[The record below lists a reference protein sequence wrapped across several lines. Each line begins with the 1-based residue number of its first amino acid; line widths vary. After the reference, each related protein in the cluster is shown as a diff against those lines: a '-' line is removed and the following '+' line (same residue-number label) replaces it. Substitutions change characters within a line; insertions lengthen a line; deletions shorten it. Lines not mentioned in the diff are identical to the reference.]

1 VPRHQEVRELVKRRN
16 VLLFFVLPFLGV
28 LAIYALTSVL
38 HQADLKRRTEAL
50 VREQLAATAGILR
63 TTAAHFLDEGRSPED
78 ILDAILSERD
88 LYFVALLDAG
98 KNVLA
103 WNSRYEGY
111 LPISLREARE
121 GQPGIIDS
129 PAGKIFSLL
138 SAVSPGNGRAYFLY
152 MGYALTGMEDMISRS
167 RRTSLLLAGLILL
180 TGGLFFRGLYR
191 LQSNYVTKAR
201 EAETERLEKERF
213 REISAFTSGV
223 AHEIKNPLNSLALV
237 LELLDRKVPA
247 DAKGDVNLGRAQVRT
262 ISRIVDRFSRVVR
275 AVEPEVTPLPLDEVL
290 GQAAESLAA
299 EVPGARQRI
308 GLESAPGVMV
318 AGDRDLLVQAV
329 LNVLKNAVEA
339 SPDAPVRAAG
349 RRAGKRVEIRVRDE
363 GPGLPPEAAARVFDP
378 FFTTKER
385 GMGIGLYLT
394 KRIIEA
400 HGGTI
405 EARGAAGGGTEV
417 RIELPGA

>member
-1 VPRHQEVRELVKRRN
+1 MKRRDAF
-16 VLLFFVLPFLGV
+16 LFFVLPFLGV

-38 HQADLKRRTEAL
+38 HQADLKKRTEAL
-50 VREQLAATAGILR
+50 VREQVSATAGILR
-63 TTAAHFLDEGRSPED
+63 TTVAHLLDEGRPPED
-78 ILDAILSERD
+78 ILDTILSERD
-88 LYFVALLDAG
+88 IYFVALLDAG
-98 KNVLA
+98 KNILA

-111 LPISLREARE
+111 LPISLREARD

-138 SAVSPGNGRAYFLY
+138 SAVSLRNGRAYFLY
-152 MGYALTGMEDMISRS
+152 MGYALTGMDDMIARS

-180 TGGLFFRGLYR
+180 AGGLFFRGLYR
-191 LQSNYVTKAR
+191 LQSSYVTKAR
-201 EAETERLEKERF
+201 EAESERLEKERF

-262 ISRIVDRFSRVVR
+262 ISRIVDRFSRAVK
-275 AVEPEVTPLPLDEVL
+275 AVEPEVAPLSLDEVL
-290 GQAAESLAA
+290 RQAVESLAA
-299 EVPGARQRI
+299 EVPGARRRV
-308 GLESAPGVMV
+308 GLERSPEVLV

-339 SPDAPVRAAG
+339 SPDAAVRASG
-349 RRAGKRVEIRVRDE
+349 RRVGKKVEIRVRDE

-394 KRIIEA
+394 KRIVEA

-405 EARGAAGGGTEV
+405 EARGAPGGGTEV
-417 RIELPGA
+417 RIEIPGA